1 VRERRAE
8 GRRASESSAP
18 KSLLMEHAGSRL
30 EAAVASCNRSRPWSG
45 RSNLSR
51 DSPWVGAGVTT
62 SGMRRESRWGS
73 VISSNG
79 MAILHGDS
87 AGRFR
92 FAKKRKTARRRA
104 PLRPTTGGKKR
115 RVHRR
120 RGPLLADPSAGRMA
134 AEVEDAVEAW
144 RTDGVTPI
152 GRGAS
157 RVAGIAPART
167 TVLRDLLETSAA
179 FRVPGSR
186 AGEGRRGISMKG
198 IPDRGSRAEPSRE
211 ARWKRSWFA
220 NADVKNRCS
229 RDDGI
234 SEEPLS
240 QRLDR

>member
-1 VRERRAE
+1 MRQRPGVSIDPENKGGRPLHVRERRAE

-104 PLRPTTGGKKR
+104 PLRPTTGGKKA
-115 RVHRR
+115 
-120 RGPLLADPSAGRMA
+120 GSSAK
-134 AEVEDAVEAW
+134 
-144 RTDGVTPI
+144 
-152 GRGAS
+152 
-157 RVAGIAPART
+157 RT
-167 TVLRDLLETSAA
+167 TARGSVRGSH
-179 FRVPGSR
+179 GSR
-186 AGEGRRGISMKG
+186 SRGRCRSVAN
-198 IPDRGSRAEPSRE
+198 RWSHTHRSRC
-211 ARWKRSWFA
+211 F
-220 NADVKNRCS
+220 
-229 RDDGI
+229 
-234 SEEPLS
+234 
-240 QRLDR
+240 